1 MKEVIKMLYVLFL
14 ILGFWLISNVIVL
27 IKYKPKEMWV
37 DLVYEQNIVGR
48 IFGNIFY
55 SPYWLINIVIAL
67 IKIYVVKYLRIA
79 FFAVVRFI
87 QQIYH
92 SIFDIL

>member
-14 ILGFWLISNVIVL
+14 ILGFWLMSNVIVL

-55 SPYWLINIVIAL
+55 SPYWLIQIIIAL

-79 FFAVVRFI
+79 FFTVARFI

>member
-1 MKEVIKMLYVLFL
+1 MKEVIKMLVVRIL

-55 SPYWLINIVIAL
+55 LPYWLVHLIIGL
-67 IKIYVVKYLRIA
+67 IKIYIVKYLRIA
-79 FFAVVRFI
+79 FFAVARFI

>member
-1 MKEVIKMLYVLFL
+1 MLYVLFAV
-14 ILGFWLISNVIVL
+14 LGFWLISNVIVL

-48 IFGNIFY
+48 IFGNLFY
-55 SPYWLINIVIAL
+55 LPYWLVHL
-67 IKIYVVKYLRIA
+67 IIGLLRMYVFKYLKIA
-79 FFAVVRFI
+79 FFAVARFI

>member
-1 MKEVIKMLYVLFL
+1 MLYVLFL

-27 IKYKPKEMWV
+27 IKYKPKEMWA

-55 SPYWLINIVIAL
+55 SPYWLINIVFAL
-67 IKIYVVKYLRIA
+67 FKFYVFKFLRFV
-79 FFAVVRFI
+79 FFAVEKSI
-87 QQIYH
+87 QQFY
-92 SIFDIL
+92 L